1 MNLTPSFEVLTI
13 NPIITE
19 NFHSADDDV
28 PPEILEIIDKFLELE
43 DTGTYS
49 ESSKDKMYEQ
59 ILKASIE
66 KQKSANRRDEVIKWC
81 KEYVEDV

>member
-1 MNLTPSFEVLTI
+1 MTI
-13 NPIITE
+13 NSIITD
-19 NFHSADDDV
+19 NFHDAGSDV

-66 KQKSANRRDEVIKWC
+66 KQKISETKNDVMKWC
-81 KEYVEDV
+81 KEYVPNV

>member
-1 MNLTPSFEVLTI
+1 MAI
-13 NPIITE
+13 NSIITD
-19 NFHSADDDV
+19 NFHDAGGDV

-59 ILKASIE
+59 ILKASID
-66 KQKSANRRDEVIKWC
+66 KQKASETKDDVMKWC
-81 KEYVEDV
+81 KEYVPNV

>member
-1 MNLTPSFEVLTI
+1 MTI
-13 NPIITE
+13 NSIITD
-19 NFHSADDDV
+19 NFHDAGGDV

-66 KQKSANRRDEVIKWC
+66 KQKISKTKDDVMEWC
-81 KEYVEDV
+81 KEYVPNV

>member
-1 MNLTPSFEVLTI
+1 MQSNQINNMTV
-13 NPIITE
+13 NPIISG
-19 NFHSADDDV
+19 NFHDADNDV

-66 KQKSANRRDEVIKWC
+66 KQKISKKRDDVIKWC
-81 KEYVEDV
+81 KEYVAD

>member
-1 MNLTPSFEVLTI
+1 MTI
-13 NPIITE
+13 NSIIAD
-19 NFHSADDDV
+19 NFHDAGSDV
-28 PPEILEIIDKFLELE
+28 PSEILEIIDKFLELE

-66 KQKSANRRDEVIKWC
+66 KQKISKTKDDVMEWC
-81 KEYVEDV
+81 KEYVPNV

>member
-1 MNLTPSFEVLTI
+1 MTI
-13 NPIITE
+13 NSIITD
-19 NFHSADDDV
+19 NFHDAGSDA

-66 KQKSANRRDEVIKWC
+66 KQKISETKNDVMKWC
-81 KEYVEDV
+81 KEYVPNV

>member
-1 MNLTPSFEVLTI
+1 MTI
-13 NPIITE
+13 NSIIAD
-19 NFHSADDDV
+19 NFHDADSGV
-28 PPEILEIIDKFLELE
+28 PSEILEIIDKFLELE

-66 KQKSANRRDEVIKWC
+66 KQKISKTKDDVMKWC
-81 KEYVEDV
+81 KEYVPNV

>member
-1 MNLTPSFEVLTI
+1 MTI
-13 NPIITE
+13 NSIITD
-19 NFHSADDDV
+19 NFHDAGSGV

-66 KQKSANRRDEVIKWC
+66 EQKISKTKDDVMKWC
-81 KEYVEDV
+81 KEYVPNV